1 MKSSLQSTS
10 SADAGSLTV
19 LLSTRQGRCYSPL
32 LSQGM
37 FFFFFFFCHLVLE
50 KSVKVT
56 FLCRVKALH
65 NKSEP
70 EVGL

>member
-37 FFFFFFFCHLVLE
+37 FFFFGHLVLE